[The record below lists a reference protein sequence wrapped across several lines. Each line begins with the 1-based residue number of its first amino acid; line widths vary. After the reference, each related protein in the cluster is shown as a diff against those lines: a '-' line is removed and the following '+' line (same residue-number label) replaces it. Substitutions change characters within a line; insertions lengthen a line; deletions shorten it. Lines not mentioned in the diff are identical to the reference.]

1 MLVKLL
7 QQLHAKDNPPAP
19 EGAGAA
25 ARRGFALLPGTR
37 VPPIPRRAPP
47 PRRAPSRKAGEQ
59 AGWE

>member
-7 QQLHAKDNPPAP
+7 QQLHAKDNPPER
-19 EGAGAA
+19 EGADAA
-25 ARRGFALLPGTR
+25 ARRGFLLPSGAR

-59 AGWE
+59 AGWL